1 MNKSSVVKNEKYV
14 VDIIDNGFEGEGI
27 AKIDGLTVFVPGS
40 IKGEKCEILIV
51 KVLASHAYG
60 KIVNIIKKSE
70 NRKESDCATYKRCGG
85 CSLRH
90 MTYES
95 TLKLKRQV
103 VQNLVNKGL
112 KEKVEVLETI
122 GMENPYNYRNKAQY
136 PVGLNSDGQPEVG
149 VFAQR
154 THTIIPIQTCLIQTE
169 ISQKIAKTIID
180 FVKEKNIQVYN
191 EENQKGLL
199 RHIVIKV
206 GKYTNQ
212 VMCILVVNDSKFDQE
227 QELVKL
233 LCEKYP
239 EIKTIVKNIN
249 NENTNVIL
257 GKENINLYG
266 NGYIEDKLGE
276 YTFKISPMSF
286 YQVNP
291 VQAEILYTTAIN
303 QANLDKN
310 DILFDLYC
318 GIGTIGIFASKYVN
332 KVYGIEIVPQAIED
346 AKENAKINDV
356 KNIEFICG
364 DVEVAFDE
372 LINKE
377 KIVPSAIIVDPP
389 RKGLDNKTVENI
401 AKIQPA
407 KLVYISCN
415 PATMVRDLAKLEEIY
430 NIKTIQPVDMFPWT
444 NGVESITILEV
455 GYWKKNYINYIS
467 FFGKGEEKWKKT

>member
-1 MNKSSVVKNEKYV
+1 MGFFTQIKEKLVGKSTKQNEKYV

-60 KIVNIIKKSE
+60 KIVNIIEKSE

-112 KEKVEVLETI
+112 KKKVEVLETI

-136 PVGLNSDGQPEVG
+136 PVGLNSEGQPEVG

-169 ISQKIAKTIID
+169 ISQKIAKTILN

-212 VMCILVVNDSKFDQE
+212 VMCILVVNDSKFNQE

-249 NENTNVIL
+249 NKNTNVIL

-276 YTFKISPMSF
+276 YIFKISPMSF

-291 VQAEILYTTAIN
+291 VQAEILYTTAID
-303 QANLDKN
+303 QANLDRN

-401 AKIQPA
+401 AKIKPA

-415 PATMVRDLAKLEEIY
+415 PATMVRDLTKLENIY
-430 NIKTIQPVDMFPWT
+430 NIKAIQPVDMFPWT
-444 NGVESITILEV
+444 NGVESITILE
-455 GYWKKNYINYIS
+455 I
-467 FFGKGEEKWKKT
+467 EQ

>member
-51 KVLASHAYG
+51 KVLVSHAYG
-60 KIVNIIKKSE
+60 KIVNIIEKSE

-154 THTIIPIQTCLIQTE
+154 THTIIPIQKCLIQTE

-199 RHIVIKV
+199 RHIIIKV

-212 VMCILVVNDSKFDQE
+212 VMCILVLNDSKFDQE

-249 NENTNVIL
+249 NKNTNVIL

-276 YTFKISPMSF
+276 YIFKISPMSF

-401 AKIQPA
+401 AKIKPA

-455 GYWKKNYINYIS
+455 G
-467 FFGKGEEKWKKT
+467 

>member
-249 NENTNVIL
+249 NKNTNVIL

-318 GIGTIGIFASKYVN
+318 GIGTIGISASKYVN

-401 AKIQPA
+401 AKIKPA

-455 GYWKKNYINYIS
+455 G
-467 FFGKGEEKWKKT
+467 

>member
-90 MTYES
+90 MTYEH

-112 KEKVEVLETI
+112 TKKVEVLETI

-136 PVGLNSDGQPEVG
+136 PVGLNSEGQPEVG

-169 ISQKIAKTIID
+169 ISQKIAKTILN

-212 VMCILVVNDSKFDQE
+212 VMCILVVNDSKFNQE

-249 NENTNVIL
+249 NKNTNVIL

-276 YTFKISPMSF
+276 YIFKISPMSF

-303 QANLDKN
+303 QANLDRN

-401 AKIQPA
+401 AKIKPA

-415 PATMVRDLAKLEEIY
+415 PATMVRDLTKLENIY
-430 NIKTIQPVDMFPWT
+430 NIKAIQPVDMFPWT
-444 NGVESITILEV
+444 NGVESITILE
-455 GYWKKNYINYIS
+455 I
-467 FFGKGEEKWKKT
+467 EQ

>member
-60 KIVNIIKKSE
+60 KIVNIIEKSE

-112 KEKVEVLETI
+112 KKKVEVLETI

-136 PVGLNSDGQPEVG
+136 PVGLNSEGQPEVG

-169 ISQKIAKTIID
+169 ISQKIAKTILN

-212 VMCILVVNDSKFDQE
+212 VMCILVVNDSKFNQE

-249 NENTNVIL
+249 NKNTNVIL

-266 NGYIEDKLGE
+266 NGYIKDKLGE
-276 YTFKISPMSF
+276 YIFKISPMSF

-291 VQAEILYTTAIN
+291 VQAEILYTTAID
-303 QANLDKN
+303 QANLDRN

-346 AKENAKINDV
+346 AKENTKINDV

-401 AKIQPA
+401 AKIKPA

-415 PATMVRDLAKLEEIY
+415 PATMVRDLTKLENIY
-430 NIKTIQPVDMFPWT
+430 NIKAIQPVDMFPWT
-444 NGVESITILEV
+444 NGVESITILE
-455 GYWKKNYINYIS
+455 I
-467 FFGKGEEKWKKT
+467 EQ

>member
-90 MTYES
+90 MTYEH

-249 NENTNVIL
+249 NKNTNVIL

-318 GIGTIGIFASKYVN
+318 GIGTIGISASKYVN

-455 GYWKKNYINYIS
+455 G
-467 FFGKGEEKWKKT
+467 

>member
-90 MTYES
+90 MTYEH

-112 KEKVEVLETI
+112 TKKVEVLETI

-212 VMCILVVNDSKFDQE
+212 VMCILVLNDSKFDQE

-249 NENTNVIL
+249 NKNTNVIL

-276 YTFKISPMSF
+276 YIFKISPMSF

-332 KVYGIEIVPQAIED
+332 KVYGIEIVTQAIED

-444 NGVESITILEV
+444 NGVESITILEI
-455 GYWKKNYINYIS
+455 G
-467 FFGKGEEKWKKT
+467 

>member
-60 KIVNIIKKSE
+60 KIVNIIEKSE

-90 MTYES
+90 MTYEH

-112 KEKVEVLETI
+112 KKKVGVLETI

-136 PVGLNSDGQPEVG
+136 PVGLNSDRQPEVG

-154 THTIIPIQTCLIQTE
+154 THTIIPIQKCLIQTE

-180 FVKEKNIQVYN
+180 FIKEKNIQVYN

-212 VMCILVVNDSKFDQE
+212 VMCILVLNDSKFDQE

-249 NENTNVIL
+249 NKNTNVIL

-276 YTFKISPMSF
+276 YIFKISPMSF

-303 QANLDKN
+303 QANLDRN

-401 AKIQPA
+401 AKIKPA

-415 PATMVRDLAKLEEIY
+415 PATMVRDLAKLEDIY

-444 NGVESITILEV
+444 SSVETVTILTL
-455 GYWKKNYINYIS
+455 KNQ
-467 FFGKGEEKWKKT
+467 GL

>member
-60 KIVNIIKKSE
+60 KIVNIIEKSE

-112 KEKVEVLETI
+112 KKKVEVLETI

-136 PVGLNSDGQPEVG
+136 PVGLNSEGQPEVG

-169 ISQKIAKTIID
+169 ISQKIAKTILN

-212 VMCILVVNDSKFDQE
+212 VMCILVVNDSKFNQE

-249 NENTNVIL
+249 NKNTNVIL

-276 YTFKISPMSF
+276 YIFKISPMSF

-291 VQAEILYTTAIN
+291 VQAEILYTTAID
-303 QANLDKN
+303 QANLDRN

-401 AKIQPA
+401 AKIKPA

-415 PATMVRDLAKLEEIY
+415 PATMVRDLTKVENIY
-430 NIKTIQPVDMFPWT
+430 NIKAIQPVDMFPWT
-444 NGVESITILEV
+444 NGVESITILE
-455 GYWKKNYINYIS
+455 I
-467 FFGKGEEKWKKT
+467 EQ

>member
-60 KIVNIIKKSE
+60 KIVNIIEKSE

-112 KEKVEVLETI
+112 TKKVEVLETI

-136 PVGLNSDGQPEVG
+136 PVGLNSEGQPEVG

-169 ISQKIAKTIID
+169 ISQKIAKTILN

-212 VMCILVVNDSKFDQE
+212 VMCILVVNDSKFNQE

-249 NENTNVIL
+249 NKNTNVIL

-276 YTFKISPMSF
+276 YIFKISPMSF

-303 QANLDKN
+303 QANLDRN

-401 AKIQPA
+401 AKIKPA

-415 PATMVRDLAKLEEIY
+415 PATMVRDLTKLENIY
-430 NIKTIQPVDMFPWT
+430 NIKAIQPVDMFPWT
-444 NGVESITILEV
+444 NGVESITILE
-455 GYWKKNYINYIS
+455 I
-467 FFGKGEEKWKKT
+467 EQ

>member
-90 MTYES
+90 MTYEH

-212 VMCILVVNDSKFDQE
+212 VMCILVVNDSKFNQE

-249 NENTNVIL
+249 NKNTNVIL

-291 VQAEILYTTAIN
+291 VQAEILYTTAID
-303 QANLDKN
+303 QANLDRN

-401 AKIQPA
+401 AKIKPA

-415 PATMVRDLAKLEEIY
+415 PATMVRDLTKLEKIY
-430 NIKTIQPVDMFPWT
+430 NIKAIQPVDMFPWT
-444 NGVESITILEV
+444 NGVESITILE
-455 GYWKKNYINYIS
+455 I
-467 FFGKGEEKWKKT
+467 EQ

>member
-60 KIVNIIKKSE
+60 KIVNIIEKSE

-112 KEKVEVLETI
+112 KKKVEVLETI

-136 PVGLNSDGQPEVG
+136 PVGLNSEGQQEVG

-169 ISQKIAKTIID
+169 ISQKIAKTILN

-212 VMCILVVNDSKFDQE
+212 VMCILVVNDSKFNQE

-249 NENTNVIL
+249 NKNTNVIL

-276 YTFKISPMSF
+276 YIFKISPMSF

-303 QANLDKN
+303 QANLDRN

-401 AKIQPA
+401 AKIKPA

-415 PATMVRDLAKLEEIY
+415 PATMVRDLAKLEDIY

-444 NGVESITILEV
+444 NGVESITILE
-455 GYWKKNYINYIS
+455 I
-467 FFGKGEEKWKKT
+467 EQ

>member
-60 KIVNIIKKSE
+60 KIVNIIEKSE

-112 KEKVEVLETI
+112 KKKVEVLETI

-136 PVGLNSDGQPEVG
+136 PVGLNSEGQPEVG

-169 ISQKIAKTIID
+169 ISQKIAKTILN

-212 VMCILVVNDSKFDQE
+212 VMCILVVNDSKFNQE

-249 NENTNVIL
+249 NKNTNVIL

-276 YTFKISPMSF
+276 YIFKISPMSF

-303 QANLDKN
+303 QANLDRN

-401 AKIQPA
+401 AKIKPA

-415 PATMVRDLAKLEEIY
+415 PATMVRDLTKLENIY
-430 NIKTIQPVDMFPWT
+430 NIKAIQPVDMFPWT
-444 NGVESITILEV
+444 SSVETVTILTL
-455 GYWKKNYINYIS
+455 KNQ
-467 FFGKGEEKWKKT
+467 GL

>member
-60 KIVNIIKKSE
+60 KIVNIIEKSE

-112 KEKVEVLETI
+112 KKKVEVLETI

-136 PVGLNSDGQPEVG
+136 PVGLNSEGQPEVG

-169 ISQKIAKTIID
+169 ISQKIAKTILN

-212 VMCILVVNDSKFDQE
+212 VMCILVVNDSKFNQE

-249 NENTNVIL
+249 NKNTNVIL
-257 GKENINLYG
+257 GKENVNLYG

-276 YTFKISPMSF
+276 YIFKISPMSF

-303 QANLDKN
+303 QANLDRN

-401 AKIQPA
+401 AKIKPA

-415 PATMVRDLAKLEEIY
+415 PATMVRDLTKLENIY
-430 NIKTIQPVDMFPWT
+430 NIKAIQPVDMFPWT
-444 NGVESITILEV
+444 NGVESITILE
-455 GYWKKNYINYIS
+455 I
-467 FFGKGEEKWKKT
+467 EQ

>member
-90 MTYES
+90 MTYEH

-112 KEKVEVLETI
+112 TKKVEVLETI

-212 VMCILVVNDSKFDQE
+212 VMCILVVNDSKFNQE

-249 NENTNVIL
+249 NKNTNVIL
-257 GKENINLYG
+257 GKENVNLYG

-276 YTFKISPMSF
+276 YIFKISPMSF

-318 GIGTIGIFASKYVN
+318 GIGTIGISASKYVN

-415 PATMVRDLAKLEEIY
+415 PATMVRDLAKLEDIY

-455 GYWKKNYINYIS
+455 G
-467 FFGKGEEKWKKT
+467 

>member
-90 MTYES
+90 MTYEH

-169 ISQKIAKTIID
+169 ISQKIAKTILN

-212 VMCILVVNDSKFDQE
+212 VMCILVVNDSKFNQE

-249 NENTNVIL
+249 NKNTNVIL

-455 GYWKKNYINYIS
+455 G
-467 FFGKGEEKWKKT
+467 

>member
-90 MTYES
+90 MTYEH

-212 VMCILVVNDSKFDQE
+212 VMCILVLNDSKFDQE

-249 NENTNVIL
+249 NKNTNVIL

-276 YTFKISPMSF
+276 YIFKISPMSF

-415 PATMVRDLAKLEEIY
+415 PATMVRDLAKLEDIY

-444 NGVESITILEV
+444 NGVESITILE
-455 GYWKKNYINYIS
+455 I
-467 FFGKGEEKWKKT
+467 EQ

>member
-95 TLKLKRQV
+95 ALKLKRQV

-249 NENTNVIL
+249 NKNTNVIL

-455 GYWKKNYINYIS
+455 G
-467 FFGKGEEKWKKT
+467 

>member
-60 KIVNIIKKSE
+60 KIVNIIEKSE

-112 KEKVEVLETI
+112 KKKVEVLETI

-136 PVGLNSDGQPEVG
+136 PVGLNSEGQPEVG

-169 ISQKIAKTIID
+169 ISQKIAKTILN

-212 VMCILVVNDSKFDQE
+212 VMCILVVNDSKFNQE

-249 NENTNVIL
+249 NKNTNVIL

-276 YTFKISPMSF
+276 YIFKISPMSF

-303 QANLDKN
+303 QANLDRN

-401 AKIQPA
+401 AKIKPA

-415 PATMVRDLAKLEEIY
+415 PATMVRDLAKIEDIY

-444 NGVESITILEV
+444 NGVESITILEIEQ
-455 GYWKKNYINYIS
+455 WKKN
-467 FFGKGEEKWKKT
+467 

>member
-90 MTYES
+90 MTYEH

-249 NENTNVIL
+249 NKNTNVIL

-377 KIVPSAIIVDPP
+377 KIVPRAIIVDPP

-415 PATMVRDLAKLEEIY
+415 PATMVRDLAKLEDIY

-455 GYWKKNYINYIS
+455 G
-467 FFGKGEEKWKKT
+467 

>member
-51 KVLASHAYG
+51 KVLVSHAYG
-60 KIVNIIKKSE
+60 KIVNIIEKSE

-249 NENTNVIL
+249 NKNTNVIL

-415 PATMVRDLAKLEEIY
+415 PATMVRDLAKLEDIY

-444 NGVESITILEV
+444 NGVESITILE
-455 GYWKKNYINYIS
+455 I
-467 FFGKGEEKWKKT
+467 E

>member
-90 MTYES
+90 MTYEH

-112 KEKVEVLETI
+112 TKKVEVLETI

-136 PVGLNSDGQPEVG
+136 PVGLNAEGQPKVG

-169 ISQKIAKTIID
+169 ISQKIAKTILN

-212 VMCILVVNDSKFDQE
+212 VMCILVVNDSKFNQE

-249 NENTNVIL
+249 NKNTNVIL
-257 GKENINLYG
+257 GKENVNLYG

-303 QANLDKN
+303 QANLDRN

-401 AKIQPA
+401 AKIKPA

-415 PATMVRDLAKLEEIY
+415 PATMVRDLTKLENIY
-430 NIKTIQPVDMFPWT
+430 NIKAIQPVDMFPWT
-444 NGVESITILEV
+444 NGVESITILEL
-455 GYWKKNYINYIS
+455 
-467 FFGKGEEKWKKT
+467 KTE